1 MEISARHQK
10 KHHYDVI
17 CYHSVSKVVYFVEHD
32 IGYQP
37 SMFQRSTMS
46 GSNFME
52 GGGTPQYYNEIKS
65 PVLIGLRFYQRGWNP
80 PPPVLQRDK
89 KPSAYRVKIVPK
101 LFLCAYIKSCFC
113 PVFTCLKS
121 VKKIVYG

>member
-32 IGYQP
+32 IGYHD
-37 SMFQRSTMS
+37 QR
-46 GSNFME
+46 
-52 GGGTPQYYNEIKS
+52 GGT
-65 PVLIGLRFYQRGWNP
+65 P

-89 KPSAYRVKIVPK
+89 KPNAYRVKIVSK

-121 VKKIVYG
+121 VKK

>member
-1 MEISARHQK
+1 
-10 KHHYDVI
+10 
-17 CYHSVSKVVYFVEHD
+17 
-32 IGYQP
+32 
-37 SMFQRSTMS
+37 
-46 GSNFME
+46 ME

-65 PVLIGLRFYQRGWNP
+65 PVLIGLRFYRKGCNPP
-80 PPPVLQRDK
+80 PPPVLQGDK

-121 VKKIVYG
+121 VKK

>member
-1 MEISARHQK
+1 MQGTK

-37 SMFQRSTMS
+37 SMFQCSTMS

-52 GGGTPQYYNEIKS
+52 GVEPPAQYYNEIKS
-65 PVLIGLRFYQRGWNP
+65 PVLIGLR
-80 PPPVLQRDK
+80 
-89 KPSAYRVKIVPK
+89 
-101 LFLCAYIKSCFC
+101 
-113 PVFTCLKS
+113 
-121 VKKIVYG
+121 

>member
-1 MEISARHQK
+1 MQGTK

-32 IGYQP
+32 IGSQP
-37 SMFQRSTMS
+37 SMFQCSTVS

-52 GGGTPQYYNEIKS
+52 GGGTPPPQYYNEI
-65 PVLIGLRFYQRGWNP
+65 
-80 PPPVLQRDK
+80 K
-89 KPSAYRVKIVPK
+89 KPSAYRVEIVPK

-121 VKKIVYG
+121 FKK